1 MKDRLAAVDP
11 RAADEAFW
19 TVVRENCSLLPEVA
33 GWVDTVFGDIT
44 PLVDDEDKDFVATA
58 AMLLPEGELTG
69 ETWSQW
75 TNAVKAET
83 GRKGRGLFMTLRKA
97 LTGQEHGPDM
107 GTILPL
113 IGRERALKRLGW
125 LISAQP
131 SSLILFRFGST

>member
-19 TVVRENCSLLPEVA
+19 TVVRENCSLLPDVA
-33 GWVDTVFGDIT
+33 EWVDTVFGDIT
-44 PLVDDEDKDFVATA
+44 PLGDNEDKDFVATA
-58 AMLLPEGELTG
+58 ATLLPEGQLTG

-97 LTGQEHGPDM
+97 PVPDR
-107 GTILPL
+107 THIP
-113 IGRERALKRLGW
+113 
-125 LISAQP
+125 
-131 SSLILFRFGST
+131 